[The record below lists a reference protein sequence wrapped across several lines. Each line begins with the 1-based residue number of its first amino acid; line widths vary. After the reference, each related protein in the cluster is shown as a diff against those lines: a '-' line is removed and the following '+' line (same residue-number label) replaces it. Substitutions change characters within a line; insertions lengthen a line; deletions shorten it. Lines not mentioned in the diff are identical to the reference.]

1 MPDWKPPVSWEQ
13 EGRIYQVALGANGV
27 AALASE
33 NVGIAVAS
41 LALLAV
47 VTALFRPRVGR

>member
-1 MPDWKPPVSWEQ
+1 MKPSISLEQ

-27 AALASE
+27 AALAAE

-47 VTALFRPRVGR
+47 VTALFRSRAGR